1 MNRPCAHSSLKHR
14 PPRSTQ
20 SRRWPIASVMLGL
33 ILVAPLSA
41 EKSQFTTL
49 EGQARDPQTGEVIYQ
64 ERHSMAQNASGQ
76 WVMESDYLAPD
87 GSLFAERTVSFDPK
101 YPQRPNYRLTD
112 YRDDFEEGAT
122 TLDDGRV
129 ELFRVVDGERKSEI
143 IRPSEDIP
151 LVIDAGF
158 SAFIASHWSE
168 LLAGQR
174 LTFDFASAARLTT
187 IPFRLTHVE
196 TISDSGGSDSGSS
209 RQQKFK
215 LEPSNWFVRMLVSPI
230 VLTYANDTRALIG
243 YSGLS
248 NIRKE
253 GGGNHNVD
261 IRFPPDHQFSMRQL
275 PSGSRQAV
283 P

>member
-1 MNRPCAHSSLKHR
+1 MIKPHANATDRPSPTFNSWRACRAITAGALTLAVSAHSWAQER
-14 PPRSTQ
+14 P
-20 SRRWPIASVMLGL
+20 W
-33 ILVAPLSA
+33 
-41 EKSQFTTL
+41 ETL
-49 EGQARDPQTGEVIYQ
+49 EGLAKDPQSGQVIYQ
-64 ERHSMAQNASGQ
+64 ERHSMAQNAEGD

-87 GSLFAERTVSFDPK
+87 GALFAERTVSFDPS
-101 YPQRPNYRLTD
+101 YPQRPDYRLTD

-129 ELFRVVDGERKSEI
+129 ELFRVIDGERKSET
-143 IRPSEDIP
+143 IRPADDRP

-174 LTFDFASAARLTT
+174 LTFDFASSARLTT
-187 IPFRLTHVE
+187 IPFRLSHVD
-196 TISDSGGSDSGSS
+196 TIDREGTG

-215 LEPSNWFVRMLVSPI
+215 LEPSNWFVRMLVNPI
-230 VLTYANDTRALIG
+230 VLTYADDTRALIG
-243 YSGLS
+243 YDGLS
-248 NIRKE
+248 NIRKD
-253 GGGNHNVD
+253 GGGNHTVE
-261 IRFPPDHQFSMRQL
+261 IQFPPDHQFSMRQL